1 MRGKGLDKYEKQVAK
16 TAKGKRILGAE
27 EHKAKRTAI
36 REARRERKR
45 KKRKK
50 GMTLSSGLAAA
61 T

>member
-16 TAKGKRILGAE
+16 TEKGKRILRAKAHE
-27 EHKAKRTAI
+27 EKRVAI

-45 KKRKK
+45 EKREH

>member
-16 TAKGKRILGAE
+16 TEKGKRILRAKAHE
-27 EHKAKRTAI
+27 EKRLNL
-36 REARRERKR
+36 RNERRERKR
-45 KKRKK
+45 EKREK